1 MSKGNR
7 FEGVLESLATEKRE
21 LERQVTVLREDLELQ
36 RTSLAQLQEQ
46 RADAA
51 KAVVSL
57 SQRLATLED
66 QCTNLAN
73 FFVSVQRL
81 YMADGRDDALGAI
94 AEIVA
99 NLVGSEEVAVFET
112 SGDGLA
118 LALSN
123 GVQPAPPPVIP
134 ANVGLIGWVLRTG
147 QILLPESR
155 TLPAM
160 PTPAPYEQS
169 LTACIPL
176 LVRGRVTGAVAVFK
190 MLPQKPRLSAF
201 DHGIFEVLQNHGGL
215 ALYVATSLTNG
226 QGAS

>member
-112 SGDGLA
+112 SRDGLA

-123 GVQPAPPPVIP
+123 GVQPPPPHAIP

-160 PTPAPYEQS
+160 PPPAPYELS
-169 LTACIPL
+169 LTACVPL

-215 ALYVATSLTNG
+215 ALYVATSLANG